1 MDLSRS
7 ASLQMADSSK
17 SAAVP
22 AAIAT
27 SWQIPTPGERSDLA
41 ADRAR
46 ITRIRSQIS
55 ELEHS
60 LGLLKEEE
68 DMVQSRLDAYTY
80 PVLTLPNEVISEIF
94 IRCLPVYPRRS
105 LAGPLS
111 QTPIVLLGH
120 VCRQWR
126 AIALATPSLWRAVA
140 VRLDSTNEKLA
151 LGLLENHLN
160 LSGSCPLS
168 IKFYIRT
175 RTHPPATAFVQMIA
189 PHCARWEH
197 LSIYYTPSTS
207 LRSIAGPLPLLR
219 SLTVHAVD
227 FSLEQDATITS
238 AFHTA
243 PLLCKV
249 SLQQYPRVHSSMLP
263 WSQLTV
269 LSVRCL
275 DPNQGAAILNV
286 AVNLV
291 TCKFGFLSRVPDEGP
306 R

>member
-1 MDLSRS
+1 MPV
-7 ASLQMADSSK
+7 DSSQ

-80 PVLTLPNEVISEIF
+80 PVLTLPNEVVSEIF

-111 QTPIVLLGH
+111 SILLLGH

-126 AIALATPSLWRAVA
+126 EITLATPSLWRAVA
-140 VRLDSTNEKLA
+140 VRLDSKNEKLA

-168 IKFYIRT
+168 IKFYVRT
-175 RTHPPATAFVQMIA
+175 RRTHPPATAFVQMIA

-219 SLTVHAVD
+219 SLTVHAGLD

-238 AFHTA
+238 AFRTA
-243 PLLCKV
+243 PLLRKV

-275 DPNQGAAILNV
+275 DPNQGAAILIV

-291 TCKFGFLSRVPDEGP
+291 TCKFGFLPRVPDEGP